1 MANLDGG
8 SLTGPL
14 VVDSPA
20 PLRVSEGRTG
30 LLDASASTRL
40 EGGPSR
46 PPGVGGRECL
56 AESSPV
62 QPSATCTISDR
73 RVSRLSNEEARQE
86 LTASDPT
93 SPKLSPSSRRP
104 SGASPVLSDASE
116 ATVDDFS
123 VGSLKERAELMLLGS
138 GEHPIAS
145 GMPRAASA
153 ITNGLILD
161 AVEACNAL
169 WPARKAGRKEEIK
182 ASCAPVPV
190 DGMDVLAYIVAD
202 ALKKPLLHSEDTNAY
217 GKLVASKH
225 TRAVAQLKK
234 NEKAASDQAR
244 RALKGAPPQS
254 PGAAQAAAMGRARAA
269 FRAERVLNLE
279 PPSRTV
285 GRKRKAPEPEPT
297 PDPPPRLLYN
307 IPESASE
314 EYSTGYE
321 AGYAAGSEAGFKS
334 CLAVLEAESKAAS
347 NARVEASRAERER
360 ADVQARNSRR
370 ATEQTQRAEI
380 TASKQVVADA
390 KRACRQ
396 AKGAVS
402 EAGGSEEA
410 AEAAGKAVK
419 AAQSALESVVWNQ
432 KIANLVA
439 DDDLAGVARMIDPSW
454 VFT

>member
-1 MANLDGG
+1 M
-8 SLTGPL
+8 TGPL

-56 AESSPV
+56 AESSPM

-104 SGASPVLSDASE
+104 SGTSPVLSDASE

-217 GKLVASKH
+217 GKLVASQH

-234 NEKAASDQAR
+234 KEKAASDLAR
-244 RALKGAPPQS
+244 RSSKAHRP
-254 PGAAQAAAMGRARAA
+254 RARAPLKPRPWVE
-269 FRAERVLNLE
+269 RARLFA
-279 PPSRTV
+279 PSVCSTSSRPHARWV
-285 GRKRKAPEPEPT
+285 ASARRPNPNQRPT
-297 PDPPPRLLYN
+297 PQPAYITYPKPLLRSTRLDTKPATQPDPKP
-307 IPESASE
+307 
-314 EYSTGYE
+314 
-321 AGYAAGSEAGFKS
+321 
-334 CLAVLEAESKAAS
+334 AS
-347 NARVEASRAERER
+347 NAA
-360 ADVQARNSRR
+360 
-370 ATEQTQRAEI
+370 
-380 TASKQVVADA
+380 
-390 KRACRQ
+390 
-396 AKGAVS
+396 
-402 EAGGSEEA
+402 
-410 AEAAGKAVK
+410 
-419 AAQSALESVVWNQ
+419 
-432 KIANLVA
+432 
-439 DDDLAGVARMIDPSW
+439 
-454 VFT
+454 

>member
-1 MANLDGG
+1 M
-8 SLTGPL
+8 
-14 VVDSPA
+14 
-20 PLRVSEGRTG
+20 
-30 LLDASASTRL
+30 
-40 EGGPSR
+40 
-46 PPGVGGRECL
+46 
-56 AESSPV
+56 
-62 QPSATCTISDR
+62 
-73 RVSRLSNEEARQE
+73 
-86 LTASDPT
+86 
-93 SPKLSPSSRRP
+93 
-104 SGASPVLSDASE
+104 LSDASE

-202 ALKKPLLHSEDTNAY
+202 ALKKPLLHSEDTNLY
-217 GKLVASKH
+217 GKLVASKNA
-225 TRAVAQLKK
+225 RALVQLKK

-297 PDPPPRLLYN
+297 PDPPTRLYN
-307 IPESASE
+307 IPEAASE

-334 CLAVLEAESKAAS
+334 CLAVFEAESKAAS
-347 NARVEASRAERER
+347 NALVEANRAERER

-410 AEAAGKAVK
+410 VEAAGKAVK
-419 AAQSALESVVWNQ
+419 AAQSALESVVFNQ
-432 KIANLVA
+432 KIAALVA
-439 DDDLAGVARMIDPSW
+439 DDDLAGAARMVDPSLSSI
-454 VFT
+454 F